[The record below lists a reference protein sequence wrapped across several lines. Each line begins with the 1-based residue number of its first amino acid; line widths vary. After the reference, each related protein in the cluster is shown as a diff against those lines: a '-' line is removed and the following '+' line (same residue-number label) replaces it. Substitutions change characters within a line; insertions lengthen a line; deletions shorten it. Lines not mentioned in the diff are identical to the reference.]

1 MINFRDIG
9 GIKRKLSTSWLKKHS
24 WLRYSVSKDV
34 LYCYCCVLFGT
45 EGTRDKSFVTSPVSD
60 WSNVYNYIK
69 RHERLDSHSHNEQS
83 ALHFVDVKDSK
94 KEPVTSLLSSM
105 HKEDIERNRHI
116 INQIIEVLILC
127 GRQNISIRGHTPD
140 RSNFMAI
147 LRHTAKQDEIL
158 KFHLENTLTKL
169 KFKYT
174 SPDIQSEIIN
184 ICCEIVRK
192 RIVQSC
198 NKAEFF
204 ALIGDE
210 ATDVSTQEQV
220 SVCVRFVDNIDG
232 KCALREEFLW
242 FVRAAETTGETLVDL
257 FISTLEQY
265 GISIENM
272 RTQGYDGAANMS
284 GIHRGV
290 QARIKEIDPTA
301 NYVHCKAHVLNL
313 AIVHASQ
320 DASVRTMMATIQEM
334 AFSFHYSAK
343 KLGKLQDELDKNQNV
358 KDKLDG
364 KTKVQTLCETR
375 WFSRTDALTNFKS
388 AFPVI
393 VSSLEYLQSKGDDK
407 SGVQLSAILRFDFI
421 LPLVIVNHILQAV
434 VPLTAMLQ
442 CVSCDLLETLI
453 RVFEKEI
460 LCMTKPLN

>member
-1 MINFRDIG
+1 
-9 GIKRKLSTSWLKKHS
+9 
-24 WLRYSVSKDV
+24 
-34 LYCYCCVLFGT
+34 
-45 EGTRDKSFVTSPVSD
+45 
-60 WSNVYNYIK
+60 
-69 RHERLDSHSHNEQS
+69 
-83 ALHFVDVKDSK
+83 
-94 KEPVTSLLSSM
+94 
-105 HKEDIERNRHI
+105 
-116 INQIIEVLILC
+116 
-127 GRQNISIRGHTPD
+127 
-140 RSNFMAI
+140 
-147 LRHTAKQDEIL
+147 
-158 KFHLENTLTKL
+158 
-169 KFKYT
+169 
-174 SPDIQSEIIN
+174 
-184 ICCEIVRK
+184 
-192 RIVQSC
+192 
-198 NKAEFF
+198 
-204 ALIGDE
+204 
-210 ATDVSTQEQV
+210 
-220 SVCVRFVDNIDG
+220 
-232 KCALREEFLW
+232 LREEFLW

-375 WFSRTDALTNFKS
+375 WFNRTDALTNFKS